1 MTRAAIDEAEAAR
14 DKAALSLEK
23 ARQDVD
29 LAVREAYYNMREA
42 EHRMSSTSDAVGQAQ
57 QDYYIAWEKYRA
69 GEGIMLDVIDAQTAL
84 SKARLNEIS
93 AQYDYVRCKAQVVDA
108 MGTGLTDSERA
119 AAARL
124 DASALQQAV
133 ARAAARVPDLQAFQ
147 LQQRAHGRVVPGHG
161 QQDVAEGGGAFGIDV
176 RAGRHVAVVEG
187 ARGGQHARAAGRQRA
202 FARKGLVV
210 LAHHP

>member
-42 EHRMSSTSDAVGQAQ
+42 EHRMSSTADAVGQAQ
-57 QDYYIAWEKYRA
+57 QDYYIAWEKYRV

-124 DASALQQAV
+124 DASVLQQAV
-133 ARAAARVPDLQAFQ
+133 APAGARQDRETKGLSARQPEKQPAAEQPGQAAAKAVEAAGTQQAADAAEAGENA
-147 LQQRAHGRVVPGHG
+147 RAVAADA
-161 QQDVAEGGGAFGIDV
+161 QETADDVAGEL
-176 RAGRHVAVVEG
+176 AGNEG
-187 ARGGQHARAAGRQRA
+187 AE
-202 FARKGLVV
+202 
-210 LAHHP
+210 

>member
-1 MTRAAIDEAEAAR
+1 M
-14 DKAALSLEK
+14 
-23 ARQDVD
+23 
-29 LAVREAYYNMREA
+29 REAYYNMREA
-42 EHRMSSTSDAVGQAQ
+42 EHRMSSTADAVGQAQ

-124 DASALQQAV
+124 AASVHQQGVAPAGARQDRETKGLSARQAEKQPAAEQPGQAAAKAVEAAGTQQAADAAEAGEN
-133 ARAAARVPDLQAFQ
+133 ARAVAADAQETAD
-147 LQQRAHGRVVPGHG
+147 
-161 QQDVAEGGGAFGIDV
+161 DVAGEL
-176 RAGRHVAVVEG
+176 AGNEG
-187 ARGGQHARAAGRQRA
+187 AE
-202 FARKGLVV
+202 
-210 LAHHP
+210 